1 MNETN
6 AKDQCQDLEDSAKER
21 RVPFIGWSRQVGHE
35 GWCPSDDDL
44 ILVEGQGLFVVLWNV
59 LAVVWKPRERL
70 ERVVNHD
77 Y

>member
-1 MNETN
+1 MGT
-6 AKDQCQDLEDSAKER
+6 KGGGLSQ
-21 RVPFIGWSRQVGHE
+21 H
-35 GWCPSDDDL
+35 PSDEGP